1 MPHSLVRLFALVI
14 IVALLPARALATHAL
29 LNTPLM
35 RQDRFLSVPMTG
47 RRLRGVA
54 TTALFHTLFND
65 FASEA
70 DGTTYVQTGD
80 IPAMWL
86 RDSAAQTVPYL
97 RFQGFYP
104 RLRLRFAGVLERDAR
119 SIVMDPYA
127 NAFTSS
133 YHVWERKWEI
143 DSLADV
149 VGLAWLYWDYNHDR
163 SAFTRSLHDALRT
176 VVNTYSCE
184 QQHEACSHYN
194 YPYRTQTHYNYAGK
208 TGLIWSAFRPSDDA
222 VVYRYNIPQQMGAV
236 VALSQ
241 LAILARE
248 GYHDMALAR
257 QAALVAAGVQRGIA
271 QYGRYYD
278 FNAGWTYV
286 YETDGEGNVLRM
298 DDANVP
304 DLLAIPFMGYA
315 SSRNASYLSTRRY
328 VLSSANPYY
337 YQGRYAS
344 GLGSP
349 HTPQGWV
356 WPLGIIT
363 RGLTATSSAETAE
376 AITTLAQTDSDDY
389 LIHESFDPNAY
400 WHFTRAEFGWAN
412 AFYAELIFR
421 SVAGFPAEDYAPSD
435 RAFGFEPTSQ
445 TPTLTSPFEQLENQ
459 GRIIAALGR
468 LLYLLDPTPRTAAD
482 AAHTQPRHSQNAPQ
496 KSRATKHR

>member
-1 MPHSLVRLFALVI
+1 
-14 IVALLPARALATHAL
+14 
-29 LNTPLM
+29 
-35 RQDRFLSVPMTG
+35 MTG
-47 RRLRGVA
+47 RRLRGVS
-54 TTALFHTLFND
+54 TSALFHTLFND

-86 RDSAAQTVPYL
+86 RDSAAQTIPYL
-97 RFQGFYP
+97 RFQRFYP

-119 SIVMDPYA
+119 SMVIDPYT

-149 VGLAWLYWDYNHDR
+149 VGLAWMYWSYNHDR

-176 VVNTYSCE
+176 VVTTYGCE
-184 QQHEACSHYN
+184 QQHETCSHYN

-222 VVYRYNIPQQMGAV
+222 VIYRYNIPQQMSAV

-248 GYHDMALAR
+248 GYKDFALAR
-257 QAALVAAGVQRGIA
+257 QAAVVAAGVQRGIA

-278 FNAGWTYV
+278 FKAGWTYV

-298 DDANVP
+298 DDANIP

-315 SSRNASYLSTRRY
+315 SSRNANYLSTRRY
-328 VLSSANPYY
+328 VLSAANPYY

-349 HTPQGWV
+349 HTPSGWV
-356 WPLGIIT
+356 WPLAIIT

-376 AITTLAQTDSDDY
+376 AITTLAQTDSNDY

-435 RAFGFEPTSQ
+435 PTLGFEPTSQ

-459 GRIIAALGR
+459 GRIIAALGQ
-468 LLYLLDPTPRTAAD
+468 LLYLLDPTPHTGVGAAR
-482 AAHTQPRHSQNAPQ
+482 TQPPRTKNAPRR
-496 KSRATKHR
+496 SPATKHR